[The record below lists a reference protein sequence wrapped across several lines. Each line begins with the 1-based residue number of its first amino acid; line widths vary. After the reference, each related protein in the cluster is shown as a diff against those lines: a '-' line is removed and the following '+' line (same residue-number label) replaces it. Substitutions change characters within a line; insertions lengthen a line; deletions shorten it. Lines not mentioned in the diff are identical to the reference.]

1 MPTVSTSVIV
11 TRTVEEVFDFL
22 ADPRNLASWSSGI
35 AAVAADSV
43 APGERAVYRYH
54 YPGRHRE
61 HRLVCSVYQ
70 PCRRITYRGRRMWSP
85 LGTQTPEFA
94 FRMLP
99 HSRGAFVQLQV
110 TCTLGG
116 GMLLLG
122 PFLGWAWRRDLP
134 EDARRLREALGDPM
148 VAPPLPPP
156 PAPPPAG
163 PLRPAQAQ
171 ARAPAQATDV
181 VGAVPAPP
189 GGPLRG
195 GVPRVAGQGRIGT
208 GT

>member
-1 MPTVSTSVIV
+1 MSTSVIV

-22 ADPRNLASWSSGI
+22 ADARNLASWNSGV
-35 AAVAADSV
+35 AAVAADAVS
-43 APGERAVYRYH
+43 PGERAVYRYH

-61 HRLVCSVYQ
+61 HRLVCSVFQ

-110 TCTLGG
+110 TCQLGG

-134 EDARRLREALGDPM
+134 EDARRLREALGDHKL
-148 VAPPLPPP
+148 AALPPP
-156 PAPPPAG
+156 PPPPHLPAAA
-163 PLRPAQAQ
+163 PLRSAQ
-171 ARAPAQATDV
+171 ARSPAPEV

-189 GGPLRG
+189 ARGLRRAMA
-195 GVPRVAGQGRIGT
+195 RVAGQGRIGA
-208 GT
+208 GR

>member
-22 ADPRNLASWSSGI
+22 ADARNLASWNSGV
-35 AAVAADSV
+35 AAVAADAV
-43 APGERAVYRYH
+43 PPGERAVYRYH

-61 HRLVCSVYQ
+61 HRLVCSVFQ

-110 TCTLGG
+110 TCQLGG

-134 EDARRLREALGDPM
+134 EDARRLREALGDHKL
-148 VAPPLPPP
+148 AALPPP
-156 PAPPPAG
+156 PPPPEGVAAG
-163 PLRPAQAQ
+163 PLRPAQA
-171 ARAPAQATDV
+171 RSPASEV

-189 GGPLRG
+189 ARGLRRAMA
-195 GVPRVAGQGRIGT
+195 RVAGQGRIGA
-208 GT
+208 GR

>member
-163 PLRPAQAQ
+163 PLRPAQA
-171 ARAPAQATDV
+171 RAPAQATDV
-181 VGAVPAPP
+181 VGAFPAPP
-189 GGPLRG
+189 AGALRG

>member
-1 MPTVSTSVIV
+1 MLAAPAPGRSAMPTVSTSVIV

-22 ADPRNLASWSSGI
+22 ADARNLQVWSSGV
-35 AAVAADSV
+35 AAVSTECV

-70 PCRRITYRGRRMWSP
+70 PCRKITYRGRRMWSP
-85 LGTQTPEFA
+85 LGTQVPEYA

-99 HSRGAFVQLQV
+99 HTQGSFVQLSV
-110 TCTLGG
+110 TSTLGG
-116 GMLLLG
+116 GMLLLA

-134 EDARRLREALGDPM
+134 EDARRLREALGSPM
-148 VAPPLPPP
+148 VAPPQPPP
-156 PAPPPAG
+156 PAGQVRAGAPRAPAAAAVL
-163 PLRPAQAQ
+163 PAAALRPA
-171 ARAPAQATDV
+171 
-181 VGAVPAPP
+181 
-189 GGPLRG
+189 L
-195 GVPRVAGQGRIGT
+195 PRVAGQDRIGT

>member
-11 TRTVEEVFDFL
+11 TRTVEEVFAFL
-22 ADPRNLASWSSGI
+22 ADARNLASWNSGV
-35 AAVAADSV
+35 AAVAADTV
-43 APGERAVYRYH
+43 PPGERAVYRYH

-61 HRLVCSVYQ
+61 HRLVCSVFQ

-99 HSRGAFVQLQV
+99 HSRGTFLHVQV
-110 TCTLGG
+110 TCQLGG

-134 EDARRLREALGDPM
+134 EDARRLREALGEHSA
-148 VAPPLPPP
+148 APPLPPP
-156 PAPPPAG
+156 PPPPPPSATG
-163 PLRPAQAQ
+163 PLRAGQ
-171 ARAPAQATDV
+171 ARMPAAEV

-189 GGPLRG
+189 ARGLRRAMA
-195 GVPRVAGQGRIGT
+195 RVAGQHRIGA
-208 GT
+208 GS

>member
-11 TRTVEEVFDFL
+11 TRTVEEVFTFL
-22 ADPRNLASWSSGI
+22 ADARNLASWNSGI
-35 AAVAADSV
+35 AAVAADAV
-43 APGERAVYRYH
+43 PPGERAVYRYH

-61 HRLVCSVYQ
+61 HRLECSVYQ
-70 PCRRITYRGRRMWSP
+70 PCRRIAYRGRRMWSP

-110 TCTLGG
+110 TCQLGG
-116 GMLLLG
+116 GMLLLS

-134 EDARRLREALGDPM
+134 EDARRLREALGDHT
-148 VAPPLPPP
+148 VAPPLLPPPPPP
-156 PAPPPAG
+156 PAPVG
-163 PLRPAQAQ
+163 QLRAAQ
-171 ARAPAQATDV
+171 ARAPAGEV

-189 GGPLRG
+189 ARGLRRAMG
-195 GVPRVAGQGRIGT
+195 RVAGQGRIGT
-208 GT
+208 GS

>member
-22 ADPRNLASWSSGI
+22 ADARNLASWNSGV
-35 AAVAADSV
+35 AAVAADAVS
-43 APGERAVYRYH
+43 PGERAVYRYH

-61 HRLVCSVYQ
+61 HRLVCSVFQ

-110 TCTLGG
+110 TCQLGG

-134 EDARRLREALGDPM
+134 EDARRLREALGDHKL
-148 VAPPLPPP
+148 AALPPP
-156 PAPPPAG
+156 PPPPHLPAAA
-163 PLRPAQAQ
+163 PLRSAQ
-171 ARAPAQATDV
+171 ARSPAPEV

-189 GGPLRG
+189 ARGLRRAMA
-195 GVPRVAGQGRIGT
+195 RVAGQGRIGA
-208 GT
+208 GR

>member
-11 TRTVEEVFDFL
+11 TRTVEEVFDYL
-22 ADPRNLASWSSGI
+22 ADARNLASWNSGV
-35 AAVAADSV
+35 AAVAADAV

-61 HRLVCSVYQ
+61 HRLVCSVFQ

-110 TCTLGG
+110 TCQLGG

-134 EDARRLREALGDPM
+134 EDARRLREALGDHGIM
-148 VAPPLPPP
+148 PPP
-156 PAPPPAG
+156 PMPPPPPPSATTG
-163 PLRPAQAQ
+163 ALLASQ
-171 ARAPAQATDV
+171 ARAPAPA
-181 VGAVPAPP
+181 GAVPAPP
-189 GGPLRG
+189 ARGLRRAMA
-195 GVPRVAGQGRIGT
+195 RVAGQGRIGT
-208 GT
+208 GS